1 MATGKEI
8 RGKIKNFESTKKIT
22 KAMEM
27 ISVSK
32 MRKAQDRMRAAR
44 PYSERVRNI
53 AANLGQSN
61 PEYVHAFMKRND
73 AKVVGMIV
81 VTTDKG
87 LCGGLNTNVLR
98 SVTNKLR
105 DIQNDGMTTRTVAI
119 GNKGLGFLNRIGAN
133 VAAHVT
139 QLGDR
144 PHLERLIGPVKVL
157 LDAYVNGEINAVYLT
172 YTRFINTMKQEVVME
187 QLLPL
192 SAVQMQAE
200 ARASEEAT
208 GVKHNWDY
216 IYEPDAQTVIDE
228 LLVRYVEA
236 LVFQSV
242 AENMASE
249 HAARMVAMKAATD
262 NAGNVIGELKLV
274 YNKTRQA
281 AITKELSEIV
291 SGAAAISG

>member
-32 MRKAQDRMRAAR
+32 MRKAQERMRAAR
-44 PYSERVRNI
+44 PYSEKVRNI
-53 AANLGQSN
+53 AAHLGRAN
-61 PEYVHAFMKRND
+61 PEYVHAFMKPNT
-73 AKVVGMIV
+73 AKVSGLIV

-98 SVTNKLR
+98 GVTNKLR
-105 DIQNDGMTTRTVAI
+105 EVQGAGMTTQTVAI

-133 VAAHVT
+133 VVAHVT
-139 QLGDR
+139 HLGDR

-157 LDAYVNGEINAVYLT
+157 LDAYAKGEVNAVFLS

-192 SAVQMQAE
+192 SAVRMQEDAKTSE
-200 ARASEEAT
+200 AVS
-208 GVKHNWDY
+208 GSKHGWDY
-216 IYEPDAQTVIDE
+216 IYEPDAQAVIDD

-236 LVFQSV
+236 LVFQAV

-291 SGAAAISG
+291 SGAAAISA

>member
-32 MRKAQDRMRAAR
+32 MRKAQERMRAAR
-44 PYSERVRNI
+44 PYSDKVRNI
-53 AANLGQSN
+53 AAHLGQSN

-98 SVTNKLR
+98 AVTHKLR
-105 DIQNDGMTTRTVAI
+105 DVQNNGMTTQAVAI
-119 GNKGLGFLNRIGAN
+119 GNKGLGFLNRIGAK
-133 VAAHVT
+133 VVAHVT

-144 PHLERLIGPVKVL
+144 PHLDRLIGPVKVL
-157 LDAYVNGEINAVYLT
+157 LDAYAKGEVNAVYLS
-172 YTRFINTMKQEVVME
+172 YTRFINTMKQEVVLE

-200 ARASEEAT
+200 ALASEAT
-208 GVKHNWDY
+208 TGEKHGWDY
-216 IYEPDAQTVIDE
+216 IYEPDPQTVIDE

-236 LVFQSV
+236 LVFQAV

>member
-32 MRKAQDRMRAAR
+32 MRKAQERMRAAR
-44 PYSERVRNI
+44 PYAEKVRNI
-53 AANLGQSN
+53 AAHLGQAN
-61 PEYVHAFMKRND
+61 PEYVHPFMKTNE
-73 AKVVGMIV
+73 AKAVGMIV
-81 VTTDKG
+81 VSTDKG

-98 SVTNKLR
+98 GVTNKLR
-105 DIQNDGMTTRTVAI
+105 EVQTAGMVTQTVAI
-119 GNKGLGFLNRIGAN
+119 GNKGFGFLNRIGAK
-133 VAAHVT
+133 VVSHVT

-144 PHLERLIGPVKVL
+144 PHLDRLIGPAKVL
-157 LDAYVNGEINAVYLT
+157 LDAYANGEVNAVYLT

-192 SAVQMQAE
+192 SAVQMQEQALE
-200 ARASEEAT
+200 SQIKT
-208 GVKHNWDY
+208 GGKHGWDY
-216 IYEPDAQTVIDE
+216 IYEPDAQSVIDD

-236 LVFQSV
+236 LVFQAV

-291 SGAAAISG
+291 SGAAAISA

>member
-32 MRKAQDRMRAAR
+32 MRRAQDRMRAAR
-44 PYSERVRNI
+44 PYSEKVRNI
-53 AANLGQSN
+53 AAHLGRAN
-61 PEYVHAFMKRND
+61 PEYVHAFMKRNE
-73 AKVVGMIV
+73 AKSVGLIV

-98 SVTNKLR
+98 AVTQKLR
-105 DIQNDGMTTRTVAI
+105 DIQAAGMTARAVAI
-119 GNKGLGFLNRIGAN
+119 GNKGLGFLNRIGAP
-133 VAAHVT
+133 VVAHVT

-157 LDAYVNGEINAVYLT
+157 LDAYANGEVNAVFLC
-172 YTRFINTMKQEVVME
+172 YTKFINTMKQEVVTE

-192 SAVQMQAE
+192 SAVQMQEE
-200 ARASEEAT
+200 ARLSESTT
-208 GVKHNWDY
+208 GSTHSWDY
-216 IYEPDAQTVIDE
+216 LYEPDAPTVIDD

-236 LVFQSV
+236 LVYQAV

-262 NAGNVIGELKLV
+262 NAGNVIAELKLV

-291 SGAAAISG
+291 SGAAAISE